1 MEVLIYTSFKEWCL
15 NLYTD
20 IHGSIAVDSCQI
32 SLAQKISLYIL
43 YEFIHFNLSAGTY
56 SIDDFNAKVKIAIL
70 QQREGWEPPPIKDL
84 ILVISEDY
92 IFMASNTILI
102 AWYTRQIS
110 WKDYVNQA
118 NFTLWFIQN
127 ISWYITSSKI
137 IVTAL

>member
-1 MEVLIYTSFKEWCL
+1 MARLLLTVVRSALHK
-15 NLYTD
+15 
-20 IHGSIAVDSCQI
+20 
-32 SLAQKISLYIL
+32 KISLYIL

-102 AWYTRQIS
+102 ASYTRQIS